1 MPRRKTVQFA
11 LIFFMSGLWS
21 WQKAAAQ
28 NPINWTNDQLLRPSE
43 LATALKDNKDISV
56 IFSIGPGAI
65 IPHSRDMGMIKEEDN
80 MKKFKQELESLPK
93 DTSIVIYCGCCPCEH
108 CPNVR
113 PAIEL
118 LKEMKFTNYKLLDL
132 PHNIKIDWIN
142 KGYPTGQ

>member
-28 NPINWTNDQLLRPSE
+28 NPINWTNDQLLQPSE

-93 DTSIVIYCGCCPCEH
+93 DTSIVIYCGCCPYEH

-118 LKEMKFTNYKLLDL
+118 LKEMKFTNFKLLDL